1 MNRVKLL
8 FAGCAALILS
18 ASAAM
23 PVFADG
29 ENGTVEDVYD
39 AMRRIGIPETMI
51 QEARVQYQNTE
62 HDKDGMKI
70 KDKYYTYDVWADM
83 VELYEDDIWENVGKQ
98 VGVSGAEI
106 KQAAQEK
113 KKREDSG
120 STEKWEPSVLPEK
133 PFVNMTLEE
142 KKAYISSLPQEE
154 RARFLV
160 EISVH
165 ERNSIIKQMDRQS
178 QADLASGF
186 IDLGKDLGMNISV
199 DNLGADGIDY
209 SVRNED
215 GALVVASTVGVSIDD
230 TGWDTTVPVL
240 TGALMILGAVGGIA
254 YFGLRM
260 RRGEQEA

>member
-29 ENGTVEDVYD
+29 ENGTVEDVFD
-39 AMRRIGIPETMI
+39 AMRRIGFPETMI

-83 VELYEDDIWENVGKQ
+83 VELYEDDIWNEVGEQ
-98 VGVSGAEI
+98 LDVAGTGN

-113 KKREDSG
+113 KKREESG

-133 PFVNMTLEE
+133 PFVNMNIDE
-142 KKAYISSLPQEE
+142 KKMYIKSLPKEE

-160 EISVH
+160 ELSVH

-215 GALVVASTVGVSIDD
+215 GTLVVASTVGVSIDD

-240 TGALMILGAVGGIA
+240 TGALMILGAVGGIV